1 MPASLNPALI
11 RVANIVGW
19 CWLAASAVAIV
30 IFSVAQAPRLMST
43 LWLFMP
49 PGRTTAA
56 QALPF
61 PTWIVVLCAWLLVA
75 VFAAV
80 MVISRR
86 FSAPTRSWAIVLVIL
101 FSWVTS
107 VVIADV
113 VVSAASQLGLQAPLV
128 ETRALALISP
138 AAQPVIFTVGLL
150 ALVTIIG
157 LPLLALPRSQR
168 LNRTQR

>member
-1 MPASLNPALI
+1 
-11 RVANIVGW
+11 
-19 CWLAASAVAIV
+19 
-30 IFSVAQAPRLMST
+30 
-43 LWLFMP
+43 
-49 PGRTTAA
+49 
-56 QALPF
+56 
-61 PTWIVVLCAWLLVA
+61 
-75 VFAAV
+75 

-101 FSWVTS
+101 FSWATS

-113 VVSAASQLGLQAPLV
+113 VVSAASQLGLQASLG

-138 AAQPVIFTVGLL
+138 ATQPAMYIAGLL
-150 ALVTIIG
+150 ALVTAIG